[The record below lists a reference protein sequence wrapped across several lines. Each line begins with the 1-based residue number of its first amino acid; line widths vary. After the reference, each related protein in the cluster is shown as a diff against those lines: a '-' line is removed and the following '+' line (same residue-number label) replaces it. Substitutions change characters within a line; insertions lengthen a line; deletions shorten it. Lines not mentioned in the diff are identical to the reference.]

1 MIPKLIHYIWLG
13 QSTYPDNISCC
24 IESWKKQN
32 SDFEIIKWDE
42 TNIPKDIYFVNYM
55 IKKKKWA
62 FASDCLR
69 FWILYNYGG
78 IYLDTD
84 MKVFKNLTPLINN
97 SIFFGKENKDS
108 INGAIIGSQPRN
120 YILNDCL
127 NFYLMIDSLDKV
139 KIYESRN
146 LLIPEIITTSLGQY
160 FKIAN
165 CDVTQEFENLTI
177 YSTEYFYPVSFND
190 RNKVSS
196 FIPDND
202 KNFTIH
208 LWEASWHNE
217 FEHLL
222 HKKFKKSLKIYF
234 SNLLSGQTTLKNNIR
249 FFKLFLIQFLRVF
262 VDK

>member
-1 MIPKLIHYIWLG
+1 MIPKLLHYIWLG
-13 QSTYPDNISCC
+13 QSSYSDKILSC

-32 SDFEIIKWDE
+32 PDFKIIKWDE

-84 MKVFKNLTPLINN
+84 MKVFKNLCPLLNN

-120 YILNDCL
+120 YILSDCL
-127 NFYLMIDSLDKV
+127 NFYLMINSLDKV
-139 KIYESRN
+139 KIYESGN
-146 LLIPEIITTSLGQY
+146 LLIPEIITTSIKQY
-160 FKIAN
+160 YKISN
-165 CDVTQEFENLTI
+165 YDITQKFENLTI
-177 YSTEYFYPVSFND
+177 YSTEYFYPVSFDN
-190 RNKVSS
+190 RNKVNSHVH
-196 FIPDND
+196 
-202 KNFTIH
+202 NFENNFAIH

-217 FEHLL
+217 FQNLMY
-222 HKKFKKSLKIYF
+222 KKFKKSLKIYF
-234 SNLLSGQTTLKNNIR
+234 YHLFTGQATLKTSIR
-249 FFKLFLIQFLRVF
+249 FIKLFVSQLLRTLVY
-262 VDK
+262 K